1 MGKIRNWLIHKLGGV
16 PREECDR
23 MIRQWSGGRVS
34 PLRPRMLKAAYSY
47 YVHQDT
53 PEVRRS
59 QEMMAAETLAKKI
72 ALEMLDAGMIHLH
85 KQLDPIQDSEIPR
98 YRMKATVWALDDTQM
113 PCYGG
118 DGL

>member
-1 MGKIRNWLIHKLGGV
+1 MGLLRNWLIHKLGGFT
-16 PREECDR
+16 RDEWNS
-23 MIRQWSGGRVS
+23 MLNHWSAKRNPPVHPQRVQV
-34 PLRPRMLKAAYSY
+34 AYSY
-47 YVHQDT
+47 YVHPDT
-53 PEVRRS
+53 EEVRRS

-85 KQLDPIQDSEIPR
+85 KQIDPIQDSEIPR
-98 YRMKATVWALDDTQM
+98 YRMRATVWALDDTQM

>member
-1 MGKIRNWLIHKLGGV
+1 MERIRNWLIRKLGGV

-23 MIRQWSGGRVS
+23 MIRQCRSAANL
-34 PLRPRMLKAAYSY
+34 PLHPKMLKAAYSY
-47 YVHQDT
+47 YVYPDT
-53 PEVRRS
+53 EEVRRS

-72 ALEMLDAGMIHLH
+72 ALEMLDDGMIHLT
-85 KQLDPIQDSEIPR
+85 KKIDPIQDSPAMR
-98 YRMKATVWALDDTQM
+98 YRMRATVWVLYDTQM

>member
-1 MGKIRNWLIHKLGGV
+1 MGKIRNWLIRKLGGV

-23 MIRQWSGGRVS
+23 MIRPCRRASNP
-34 PLRPRMLKAAYSY
+34 PLHPKMLKAAYSY
-47 YVHQDT
+47 YVHPDT
-53 PEVRRS
+53 EEVRRS

-72 ALEMLDAGMIHLH
+72 ALEMLDAGMIHLT
-85 KQLDPIQDSEIPR
+85 KQIDPIQDSEIPR
-98 YRMKATVWALDDTQM
+98 YRMRATVWALDDTQM